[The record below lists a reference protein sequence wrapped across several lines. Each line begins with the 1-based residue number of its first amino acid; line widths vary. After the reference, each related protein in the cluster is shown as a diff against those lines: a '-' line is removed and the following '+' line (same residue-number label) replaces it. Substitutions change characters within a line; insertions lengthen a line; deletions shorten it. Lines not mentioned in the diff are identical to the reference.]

1 MSTVALIAAPSAQR
15 PARKRATA
23 SRMVFGRQ
31 GFERY
36 PSYPASRARSS
47 SPRRANA
54 VSDDRDIGRLRV
66 RLEPAR
72 GLPTVHPRRAEIHH
86 DQVGTLPARERQ
98 GGPAVVRLEG
108 LVALAGQDLD
118 HDTAVVRV
126 VLGNQYALC
135 HPAALPPRGD
145 RPETLSRVGI

>member
-66 RLEPAR
+66 RLEPA
-72 GLPTVHPRRAEIHH
+72 G
-86 DQVGTLPARERQ
+86 ERQ

-118 HDTAVVRV
+118 HLAEVPHAEQH
-126 VLGNQYALC
+126 G
-135 HPAALPPRGD
+135 PAGEREEPIGGGD
-145 RPETLSRVGI
+145 